1 MQMHYSEVLTQP
13 QFWKTFF
20 TRNRYSHDEIPDLSG
35 KVAIVTGANSGLGYA
50 TTVAL
55 AGHGARVFLA
65 CRNRE
70 RAMDAIERARK
81 EIKEKFK
88 YVQEPKLE
96 FLELDLNDMNKT
108 REAARSFLSKGLP
121 LHILINN
128 SGMVTP
134 FGLSADGVEQTFAVN
149 HMGHFVFTMNLLDK
163 IKESQPSRIVILS
176 SMGHE
181 CTVPGGIDFDTLND
195 QSKSDPLTRYG
206 RSKLAN
212 ILMGRAL
219 ARRLANERVYVNV
232 AHPGLVKTE
241 LMGHA
246 NEIKSFSTKFFD
258 ILTNTVAMMPE
269 TGALTQLYLATSP
282 EIENKDIRGR
292 YFAPIANEYQ
302 PSSYARDD
310 KLGEKLWTFS
320 EQLARE
326 KLRD

>member
-1 MQMHYSEVLTQP
+1 MHYGEVLTQP

-20 TRNRYSHDEIPDLSG
+20 TRNRYSHDEIPDLSD

-55 AGHGARVFLA
+55 AGHGAHVFLA
-65 CRNRE
+65 CRSRE
-70 RAMDAIERARK
+70 RAMDAIKRARK
-81 EIKEKFK
+81 EIREKFK
-88 YVQEPKLE
+88 HVQEPILE
-96 FLELDLNDMNKT
+96 FLELDLNDMNKA
-108 REAARSFLSKGLP
+108 RQAAQSFLSKGLP

-134 FGLSADGVEQTFAVN
+134 SGMSADGIEQQFAVN
-149 HMGHFVFTMNLLDK
+149 HLGHFVFTINLLDK
-163 IKESQPSRIVILS
+163 IKESQPSRIVILA

-181 CTVPGGIDFDTLND
+181 CTVPGGIDFDSLND
-195 QSKSDPLTRYG
+195 ESKSSPLTRYG

-212 ILMGRAL
+212 ILFGRAL
-219 ARRLANERVYVNV
+219 ARRMADERVYVNI

-246 NEIKSFSTKFFD
+246 NEIKSLATMFFD
-258 ILTNTVAMMPE
+258 KMTNTMAMMPE

-282 EIENKDIRGR
+282 EIVNRDIRGR
-292 YFAPIANEYQ
+292 YFVPIANEIQ

-310 KLGEKLWTFS
+310 DLGEKLWTFS
-320 EQLARE
+320 EQLTRE

>member
-1 MQMHYSEVLTQP
+1 M
-13 QFWKTFF
+13 
-20 TRNRYSHDEIPDLSG
+20 
-35 KVAIVTGANSGLGYA
+35 
-50 TTVAL
+50 AL
-55 AGHGARVFLA
+55 AHLFDSVNRSERVRPFPVHLLTF
-65 CRNRE
+65 
-70 RAMDAIERARK
+70 AI
-81 EIKEKFK
+81 I
-88 YVQEPKLE
+88 
-96 FLELDLNDMNKT
+96 
-108 REAARSFLSKGLP
+108 AARP
-121 LHILINN
+121 T
-128 SGMVTP
+128 MTR
-134 FGLSADGVEQTFAVN
+134 
-149 HMGHFVFTMNLLDK
+149 HFVFTMNLLDK

-302 PSSYARDD
+302 PSKFID
-310 KLGEKLWTFS
+310 E
-320 EQLARE
+320 
-326 KLRD
+326 